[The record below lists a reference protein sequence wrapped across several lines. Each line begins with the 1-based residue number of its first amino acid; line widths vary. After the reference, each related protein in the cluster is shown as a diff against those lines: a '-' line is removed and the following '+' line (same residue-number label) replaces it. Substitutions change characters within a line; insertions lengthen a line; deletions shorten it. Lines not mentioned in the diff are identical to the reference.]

1 MKLCGGPARSSA
13 EALHEALRRLCTKLC
28 RGSTRSS
35 AYVGSA
41 RSSAEAL
48 HEALHDGS
56 AYDSSAYDS
65 STTEA
70 LYKSFVQSFV

>member
-1 MKLCGGPARSSA
+1 MANTSEIFSNSFESNISSEVNIRSPFLSA
-13 EALHEALRRLCTKLC
+13 VETEADTGLIK
-28 RGSTRSS
+28 SS
-35 AYVGSA
+35 LLPGGSA

-56 AYDSSAYDS
+56 AYDG

-70 LYKSFVQSFV
+70 L